1 MNYDFVYYS
10 PNGQNDPKCNNALP
24 FKRLK
29 WNFEIIFDHFQ
40 LEKPITL
47 QKYVVTIFPKVG
59 EYYHNVPKR
68 QHFQIFLKTEFFYY
82 YDQAVRSY
90 VRTRQLGL
98 FVNLGRLELTY
109 RP

>member
-68 QHFQIFLKTEFFYY
+68 QHFQIFLK
-82 YDQAVRSY
+82 RSFSTIMTRPS
-90 VRTRQLGL
+90 VRTSVRDNWVFSLI
-98 FVNLGRLELTY
+98 
-109 RP
+109 